1 METNRQKNRWGYP
14 KDLVDILQGEVR
26 KTELV
31 I

>member
-1 METNRQKNRWGYP
+1 METNRQKKKVGLS